1 MLQAVLHGKSK
12 AKHEEDTLTS
22 SVFSLLVLLPDP
34 VLWEIL
40 RRATDGKLPPDG
52 GALQDYAFWPH
63 WNHEGTGNTRFVE
76 PDVYLKF
83 GRCTLIVEAKYGTV
97 QSEEQWKK
105 EIRACRN
112 EKLLSE
118 PACLIA
124 MDGNTDAQETRL
136 EGIAV
141 LKSDWFKL
149 SIAASELL
157 ESPVA
162 ASCGETAAAQ
172 RTLRLLLQALRAF
185 GFFGQRFL
193 DSLGPLLPGDLSGAE
208 QYFREMRINSFYPSF
223 KSLAAFSDF
232 NPDRM
237 HFDNWAHAL
246 ARQGVL

>member
-1 MLQAVLHGKSK
+1 M
-12 AKHEEDTLTS
+12 
-22 SVFSLLVLLPDP
+22 
-34 VLWEIL
+34 
-40 RRATDGKLPPDG
+40 
-52 GALQDYAFWPH
+52 
-63 WNHEGTGNTRFVE
+63 
-76 PDVYLKF
+76 YLKF

-149 SIAASELL
+149 SIAVSELL

-162 ASCGETAAAQ
+162 ASCVDTAAAQ

-185 GFFGQRFL
+185 GFFGPRFL
-193 DSLGPLLPGDLSGAE
+193 DSLGPLLPVDLSGAE
-208 QYFREMRINSFYPSF
+208 QYFREMRINSFNPSL
-223 KSLAAFSDF
+223 KSLARFSGF

-237 HFDNWAHAL
+237 HFDNWAHVL
-246 ARQGVL
+246 AR